1 MALFPEQAKAAS
13 PFPKGGGNLDAAG
26 ALLANIL
33 RAIQDAQ
40 EVLPGAAAIY
50 SGVEGLIIEL
60 DKGGASCASAAPP
73 ESLDEQKR
81 RVGRAFDLAVKECD
95 RSARALQRQFH
106 VVARAQ
112 EQHRKFAAAAA
123 KAADE
128 RDRLEEELR
137 NLWGDGAAERMGIR
151 MQELDQEML
160 AERQGEMDEQAAA
173 GEFAPVLG
181 RDIGELWPEV
191 DEDGRPGTR
200 TPGAD
205 QVEQEAE
212 EEREVDLLCGVGD
225 EDMEGSG
232 ERAGK
237 VRRQEDVEDSELGY
251 AVKDQAGDV
260 WAVESKEVE
269 GGGGAGL
276 LGKGMGGKVGGGT
289 SAAGGK
295 VNATIRKT

>member
-1 MALFPEQAKAAS
+1 M
-13 PFPKGGGNLDAAG
+13 
-26 ALLANIL
+26 
-33 RAIQDAQ
+33 
-40 EVLPGAAAIY
+40 
-50 SGVEGLIIEL
+50 
-60 DKGGASCASAAPP
+60 
-73 ESLDEQKR
+73 
-81 RVGRAFDLAVKECD
+81 
-95 RSARALQRQFH
+95 
-106 VVARAQ
+106 
-112 EQHRKFAAAAA
+112 
-123 KAADE
+123 
-128 RDRLEEELR
+128 EEELR
-137 NLWGDGAAERMGIR
+137 KLWGDGAAERMGIR

-205 QVEQEAE
+205 QAEQEAE

-237 VRRQEDVEDSELGY
+237 MRRQEDREDSERGY
-251 AVKDQAGDV
+251 AVRDQAGDV

-269 GGGGAGL
+269 DKGGGAGL
-276 LGKGMGGKVGGGT
+276 LAKGMGGKVGGGT
-289 SAAGGK
+289 AAAGGGK
-295 VNATIRKT
+295 VNATIRKTG